1 MQSPDILLQIFRSRL
16 GTTIN
21 LQVSDFSLFGLL
33 KELVF
38 RLLNGFVQSYESSP
52 TQIRI
57 PCPIVQ
63 VMHLNKAPRLS
74 IKRVIWILA
83 YDL

>member
-1 MQSPDILLQIFRSRL
+1 MLSPDVLLQIFRSKL
-16 GTTIN
+16 STTIN
-21 LQVSDFSLFGLL
+21 MQISGFYLFRLL
-33 KELVF
+33 KGLVF